1 MFSNISLHIT
11 LIRVQT
17 PHLAIETDKLEFF
30 FPPFPLHFYNEVR
43 IELDDFVSRIRV
55 CRPDKVQPYSLN

>member
-30 FPPFPLHFYNEVR
+30 FPL
-43 IELDDFVSRIRV
+43 
-55 CRPDKVQPYSLN
+55 SLFIFIMKSE